1 MAEVVWAAGEAYEAY
16 IGRWS
21 RGIAEEFVRWLGAP
35 AGLRWVDVGC
45 GTGALTAAVARLADP
60 AEVVGVDPSE
70 GFLAHA
76 RARISDQRV
85 TFRQGGAES
94 LPLPDSQADALVN
107 GLSLNFVPDPAL
119 AAAEF
124 ARVLKPGGVVAGY
137 VWDYN
142 EGMAMLRYF
151 WDAAAALDP
160 AVADIDEGLRFS
172 LCQPDSL
179 SRLWTDAGLTE
190 VTVRAVEIP
199 TVFADFD
206 DYWTPFLGGQGPAP
220 GYVKSLAEPQRDAL
234 RDLLRSRL
242 PATENGS
249 IALTAR
255 AWAGRGLAQ

>member
-1 MAEVVWAAGEAYEAY
+1 MADVVWATGEAYEAY

-21 RGIAEEFVRWLGAP
+21 RGIAEQFVQWLDAP
-35 AGLRWVDVGC
+35 AGSRWVDVGC
-45 GTGALTAAVARLADP
+45 GTGALTAAVLRLGDP

-76 RARISDQRV
+76 KAQIIDQRV

-94 LPLPDSQADALVN
+94 LPLPDGQADLLVS
-107 GLSLNFVPDPAL
+107 GLSLNFVPDPAR

-124 ARVLKPGGVVAGY
+124 ARVVKTGGVVAGY

-142 EGMAMLRYF
+142 EGMAMLRSF

-160 AVADIDEGLRFS
+160 AVANIDEGLRFS

-179 SRLWTDAGLTE
+179 SRLWTDAGHTA

-199 TVFADFD
+199 TVFTDFD
-206 DYWTPFLGGQGPAP
+206 DYWVPFLGGQGPAP
-220 GYVKSLAEPQRDAL
+220 GYVKSLTEPRRDAL
-234 RDLLRSRL
+234 RDLLRTRL
-242 PATENGS
+242 PAAADGS
-249 IALTAR
+249 ISLTAR
-255 AWAGRGLAQ
+255 AWAVRGLAP